1 MTTLY
6 IIRHGESLGNL
17 ENRFVG
23 YSDWGL
29 TDKGREQAKRLGKYM
44 KGVEIDAVYS
54 SDLIRAVETARPF
67 SEAKGMEIIQRKDL
81 REING
86 GEWEEVLF
94 ADIARDYPKE
104 FGAWKTDFMNA
115 VTIGGETTRE
125 LGDRVYREVEKI
137 ARENGGKKVAV
148 VFHAT
153 AIKAFLEL
161 AGDDDGWVPNA
172 SVTTVTYENGKFT
185 IKDKGRADF
194 LDGLVTVL
202 NADL

>member
-6 IIRHGESLGNL
+6 IIRHGESQGNL
-17 ENRFVG
+17 EDRFIG
-23 YSDWGL
+23 FSDWGL
-29 TDKGREQAKRLGKYM
+29 TDRGYEQARRLGEYM
-44 KGVEIDAVYS
+44 KGVDINAVYS
-54 SDLIRAVETARPF
+54 SDLTRAVDTAKPF
-67 SEAKGMEIIQRKDL
+67 ADAKGLKIIKRKDL

-104 FGAWKTDFMNA
+104 FGAWKTDFLNA

-125 LGDRVYREVEKI
+125 LADRIYREIEKI
-137 ARENGGKKVAV
+137 ARKNNGKKVAV

-161 AGDDDGWVPNA
+161 LGDSDGWVPNA
-172 SVTTVTYENGKFT
+172 SVTTVLYENGKFRVAE
-185 IKDKGRADF
+185 KGKADF

-202 NADL
+202 NADF

>member
-6 IIRHGESLGNL
+6 IIRHGESQGNL
-17 ENRFVG
+17 EDRFIG
-23 YSDWGL
+23 FSDWGL
-29 TDKGREQAKRLGKYM
+29 TDRGYEQARRLGEYM
-44 KGVEIDAVYS
+44 KGVDINAVYS
-54 SDLIRAVETARPF
+54 SDLTRAVDTAKPF
-67 SEAKGMEIIQRKDL
+67 ADAKGLKIIKRKDL
-81 REING
+81 REITG

-104 FGAWKTDFMNA
+104 FGAWKTDFLNA

-125 LGDRVYREVEKI
+125 LADRIYREIEKI
-137 ARENGGKKVAV
+137 ARKNNGKKVAV

-161 AGDDDGWVPNA
+161 LGDSDGWVPNA
-172 SVTTVTYENGKFT
+172 SVTTVLYENGKFRVAE
-185 IKDKGRADF
+185 KGKADF

-202 NADL
+202 NADF

>member
-6 IIRHGESLGNL
+6 IIRHGESRGNL

-23 YSDWGL
+23 YSDWEL
-29 TDKGREQAKRLGKYM
+29 TDKGREQAKRLGEYM
-44 KGVEIDAVYS
+44 KGVDIDAVYA
-54 SDLIRAVETARPF
+54 SDLCRAVDTAKPF
-67 SEAKGMEIIQRKDL
+67 ADAKGMEIIQRKDL

-94 ADIARDYPKE
+94 SDIARDYPKE
-104 FGAWKTDFMNA
+104 FGAWKTDFLNA

-125 LGDRVYREVEKI
+125 LGDRVYREMENI
-137 ARENGGKKVAV
+137 AKENYGKKVAV

-161 AGDDDGWVPNA
+161 VGDNNGWVPNA

-185 IKDKGRADF
+185 IVEEGYADF
-194 LDGLVTVL
+194 LDGLITVL